1 MKLKPL
7 LAGFAVLCVS
17 IPTLADE
24 PFGDK
29 FRQLAVTARS
39 VRAWLAAALAC
50 CCMAAGAH
58 QFHFGITDV
67 SFNAKTGST
76 EIVHTYMTDD
86 IDALLSNLY
95 QRQFDLT
102 QPEDEAILRKYIE
115 KQFWMQAADKK
126 RLPIRWVGLRAGAES
141 VVIYQEI
148 ENTPLSSTAAIH
160 DEVLIDFIAGQVN
173 TLTVHAADKM
183 TSLTFDRKTADQGL
197 R

>member
-1 MKLKPL
+1 M
-7 LAGFAVLCVS
+7 
-17 IPTLADE
+17 
-24 PFGDK
+24 
-29 FRQLAVTARS
+29 TARGAK
-39 VRAWLAAALAC
+39 AWLAAALAC
-50 CCMAAGAH
+50 CCMAARAH

-115 KQFWMQAADKK
+115 KQFWMQAADNK
-126 RLPIRWVGLRAGAES
+126 RLPLRWVGLRVGAES

-148 ENTPLSSTAAIH
+148 ENTPLSATAAIH
-160 DEVLIDFIAGQVN
+160 DEVLIDFIAEQAN
-173 TLTVHAADKM
+173 TLTVHDNGIIS
-183 TSLTFDRKTADQGL
+183 TLTFDRKKTVQQV

>member
-1 MKLKPL
+1 M
-7 LAGFAVLCVS
+7 
-17 IPTLADE
+17 
-24 PFGDK
+24 
-29 FRQLAVTARS
+29 TARGTK
-39 VRAWLAAALAC
+39 AWLTAALAC

-76 EIVHTYMTDD
+76 EIVHTYMSDD

-115 KQFWMQAADKK
+115 KQFWMLAADKK
-126 RLPIRWVGLRAGAES
+126 RLPLRWVGLRAGAEN

-148 ENTPLSSTAAIH
+148 ENTPLSTTVAIH
-160 DEVLIDFIAGQVN
+160 DEVLTDFIAEQSN
-173 TLTVHAADKM
+173 TLTVHDTDMM
-183 TSLTFDRKTADQGL
+183 TTLTFDRKKTDQ
-197 R
+197 RVH